1 MLPAA
6 SLWLSLIIATS
17 YRPMRLLVPPPT
29 RTAYFSSARRPG
41 VVLRVSSTVAF
52 VPASSSAHL
61 RVWVATPDIRQSRF
75 SAVRSAVS
83 RDRVGPVTTASTSPR
98 TTRAPSSTRWSKV
111 AVPPEVAAKTCGRDR
126 QPGHHA
132 GRRATNSAVSV
143 CSAGIV
149 ASLVTSR
156 GGSPRSSASA
166 V

>member
-6 SLWLSLIIATS
+6 SLWLSLIMATS
-17 YRPMRLLVPPPT
+17 YRPMRLLVPPPA

-41 VVLRVSSTVAF
+41 VVLRVSSTVALL
-52 VPASSSAHL
+52 PASRSAQR
-61 RVWVATPDIRQSRF
+61 RVWVATPDIRQSRL

-83 RDRVGPVTTASTSPR
+83 SARVGPVTTASTSPR
-98 TTRAPSSTRWSKV
+98 RTRSPSATRASKV
-111 AVPPEVAAKTCGRDR
+111 AAPAEVAAKTSAATGR
-126 QPGHHA
+126 PA
-132 GRRATNSAVSV
+132 TTPSARATSSAVST
-143 CSAGIV
+143 CPAGTV